1 MVRVRVSKGKGKGI
15 VSREGTGY
23 LVWFGRAQET
33 RRVGAEEGEGREERR
48 NEYRTRS
55 DRMRMEGRED
65 SLGRKKD
72 AVRCGEVQASAGAG
86 AGWADQRGCVCG
98 VCPDVSSVV
107 SLPLKQLEQQ
117 HEATSDFDSLALWL
131 LGQQKDWRWRVEMGE
146 MGSRRGEKALGRGHS
161 LQLTGIRASYSSF
174 PSAVCQDSKHCPAAK
189 PTR

>member
-1 MVRVRVSKGKGKGI
+1 MGGAGGSRRSLGDRRRFGLLLEFEFGGGQGKGKGI

-23 LVWFGRAQET
+23 LVWFGRAEET

-65 SLGRKKD
+65 SLGRKTD
-72 AVRCGEVQASAGAG
+72 AVRCGEVQSSAGAG

-98 VCPDVSSVV
+98 VCPNVSSVV

-117 HEATSDFDSLALWL
+117 HEATERSERASDFGSLAPWPAERLA
-131 LGQQKDWRWRVEMGE
+131 VV
-146 MGSRRGEKALGRGHS
+146 GRDGRD
-161 LQLTGIRASYSSF
+161 GIATWGKGTWEDTASN
-174 PSAVCQDSKHCPAAK
+174 
-189 PTR
+189 